1 MTLFEKIV
9 LGEIP
14 AYKIAE
20 TDNCLAFLDA
30 FPLKEGHVLVIPK
43 KPINYIFDLNDD
55 MTISLHLFTKKV
67 AQAMKEVIDCNRIGM
82 AVIGLEV
89 PHTHI
94 HLVPLDQI
102 DDINFSKSKIKLSD
116 ERMQEIAGSIQRVFT
131 SLHS

>member
-1 MTLFEKIV
+1 MEATKYI
-9 LGEIP
+9 
-14 AYKIAE
+14 
-20 TDNCLAFLDA
+20 
-30 FPLKEGHVLVIPK
+30 
-43 KPINYIFDLNDD
+43 YIFDLNDD

-102 DDINFSKSKIKLSD
+102 DDINFSKPKIKLSD